1 MIDLHIHI
9 LPGVDDGA
17 KTVYTALQMAEMAED
32 TGTDI
37 MVVTPHAN
45 MPGIYENTYD
55 DHYKEKFRLL
65 ERTFQEQHLQIQLIQ
80 GMEIFVTDDVVEKLD
95 RHELITLNHTRVPL
109 VEFDFNEHFDYMQTM
124 LQTLINHHYQPLLA
138 HPERY
143 RTFRYEPEKMALLK
157 QMGVL
162 IQVNKSSVLGHFGR
176 SIQKCVDF
184 FLNHGWVDVAASDA
198 HGVRSRTPEL
208 DDLYYYLDAEYDLA
222 ETLLEDNPRRILSPA
237 KVK

>member
-80 GMEIFVTDDVVEKLD
+80 GMEIFVT
-95 RHELITLNHTRVPL
+95 
-109 VEFDFNEHFDYMQTM
+109 MM
-124 LQTLINHHYQPLLA
+124 WW
-138 HPERY
+138 
-143 RTFRYEPEKMALLK
+143 
-157 QMGVL
+157 
-162 IQVNKSSVLGHFGR
+162 KS
-176 SIQKCVDF
+176 
-184 FLNHGWVDVAASDA
+184 
-198 HGVRSRTPEL
+198 
-208 DDLYYYLDAEYDLA
+208 
-222 ETLLEDNPRRILSPA
+222 
-237 KVK
+237 